1 MHQLIA
7 ERAALRHD
15 LQEALFT
22 ANQVKGQSDKLSLDN
37 QGLEHENQRLKTQ
50 HKKSLQELVA
60 TNSNLVAAGDELDM
74 LFQLLSRTRA
84 GLKRVANTL
93 VKDDDSV
100 VRLLDRAD
108 RCFAFSTSSGLCERE
123 SERER
128 KRVSE

>member
-60 TNSNLVAAGDELDM
+60 TNSNLVAL
-74 LFQLLSRTRA
+74 LF
-84 GLKRVANTL
+84 
-93 VKDDDSV
+93 
-100 VRLLDRAD
+100 
-108 RCFAFSTSSGLCERE
+108 FSFFLFYWC
-123 SERER
+123 
-128 KRVSE
+128 